1 MSDDEPDVVQ
11 SGLSKEAAADVATVV
26 KGGAVQ
32 VIGQVTQRS
41 VSFFFGMVFVRLLDK
56 ASFGLYRLVAQIL
69 ANASQLGLA
78 GYNYSA
84 MRWAARARGT
94 GERGGVK
101 GAAVVGVTG
110 SAVMSAIVLVAVLVF
125 AGPLAS
131 VFEKVPERRPEVA
144 DLIRIGAL
152 YVPLY
157 ALMQVLRYVTQAYRT
172 MVPSVMVGNIVQ
184 PMVRFVLGVAA
195 LVIFGTVTSAIV
207 ALNISL
213 AVAVVLAIWYVLR
226 MLGPEEIGA
235 PARFHV
241 GEMTRFAFPQAGS
254 SLLGIQT
261 LGLGL
266 LLLGSLSGRL
276 EVGIFAIGLA
286 LQGPGNVFLGGI
298 VNIWAP
304 VVSDLHGRG
313 EMARLDSLYKTIN
326 RWIATFSL
334 PVYAALLIMP
344 EVFATVYAG
353 DKADGV
359 APVVA
364 VLAIGNIFYSG
375 TGPTGYVLSMTGRPG
390 VNFLNSVVAVG
401 LYIALGLAIVPEH
414 GALGMAVVDSIVTAL
429 VNTAR
434 VIEAKVLVGVQ
445 PFGRTFYKPVVA
457 TLVGAAV
464 LLVWKLLPMDSLV
477 LDTVG
482 IAVAAGVYLL
492 ALKKMGIDEEERHVL
507 QRIRKRA
514 LKRKG

>member
-1 MSDDEPDVVQ
+1 MSDEKPRDLPR
-11 SGLSKEAAADVATVV
+11 GLSKEAAGDVRTVV
-26 KGGAVQ
+26 KGGSVQ
-32 VIGQVTQRS
+32 VIGQITQRS
-41 VSFFFGMVFVRLLDK
+41 VSFFFGMIFVRILDK
-56 ASFGLYRLVAQIL
+56 ASFGLYRLVSQIL
-69 ANASQLGLA
+69 ANASQIGLA
-78 GYNYSA
+78 GFNYAA
-84 MRWAARARGT
+84 MRWAARARGK
-94 GERGGVK
+94 GESGGIK
-101 GAAVVGVTG
+101 GAAIVGLTG
-110 SAVMSAIVLVAVLVF
+110 STVMSVLVVMVVLLF
-125 AGPLAS
+125 AEPLAR

-144 DLIRIGAL
+144 DLIRIGVL

-172 MVPSVMVGNIVQ
+172 MVPSVMVGNVVQ
-184 PMVRFVLGVAA
+184 PIVRFIFGVAA
-195 LVIFGTVTSAIV
+195 LVIFGTVSSAIV

-213 AVAVVLAIWYVLR
+213 AVAVVLAIWYVVK
-226 MLGPEEIGA
+226 MLGPGELGA
-235 PARFHV
+235 PARYEA
-241 GEMTRFAFPQAGS
+241 GEMVRFAFPQAGA

-266 LLLGSLSGRL
+266 LLLGALHGSLA
-276 EVGIFAIGLA
+276 VGIFAIGLS

-313 EMARLDSLYKTIN
+313 EMVRLDSLYKTIN
-326 RWIATFSL
+326 RWIATFSF

-344 EVFATVYAG
+344 EVFATLFAG

-364 VLAIGNIFYSG
+364 VLAVGNIFYAG

-401 LYIALGLAIVPEH
+401 VYIVLGLAIVPDH
-414 GALGMAVVDSIVTAL
+414 GAVGMAVVDSIVTAA
-429 VNTAR
+429 VNVAR

-457 TLVGAAV
+457 TFAGAA
-464 LLVWKLLPMDSLV
+464 LLLAWRYLPVDSLV
-477 LDTVG
+477 FDAVG
-482 IAVAAGVYLL
+482 IAVAAGAYLL
-492 ALKKMGIDEEERHVL
+492 VLMRLGIDEEERHVL

-514 LKRKG
+514 LKRR